1 MPRIAKQL
9 SDRSVAAIKQEGR
22 HPVGGVPGL
31 HLRVTGEGHRGWILR
46 VKVGDKRCDYG
57 LGPYPEVS
65 LLQAREKARAMRAQI
80 SEGNVPVSPMRAR
93 RAALIEKTFSQTFA
107 HCAEAFLKDKEHE
120 WKNPKHRQQWYNT
133 LQTYVYPHIGD
144 LDVDEID
151 LPHVLACLEPIWR
164 EKTETAVRLRGR
176 IESILDWAAV
186 RKYRSKENAARW
198 KGMLDKVLPAPN
210 KIQKVVH
217 RKSMPIDDMPSFM
230 TKLSQKK
237 GLAVKALILLIFTA
251 ARSGEIRGA
260 TWKEFDLDKG
270 IWTIPAERMKAG
282 KEHRVPLSSAVLS
295 LLRELPRISGSDLLF
310 PSSKG
315 TPLSDMTL
323 AAVLKRMQVDAVPHG
338 FRSTF
343 RDWAGDRTN
352 YPKELAEAALAHT
365 LENKVEAAYRRSDAL
380 ERRRSMMEDWALF
393 LFSNDEAD
401 KVKQVF

>member
-1 MPRIAKQL
+1 M
-9 SDRSVAAIKQEGR
+9 
-22 HPVGGVPGL
+22 
-31 HLRVTGEGHRGWILR
+31 
-46 VKVGDKRCDYG
+46 
-57 LGPYPEVS
+57 
-65 LLQAREKARAMRAQI
+65 
-80 SEGNVPVSPMRAR
+80 
-93 RAALIEKTFSQTFA
+93 
-107 HCAEAFLKDKEHE
+107 
-120 WKNPKHRQQWYNT
+120 
-133 LQTYVYPHIGD
+133 
-144 LDVDEID
+144 
-151 LPHVLACLEPIWR
+151 
-164 EKTETAVRLRGR
+164 
-176 IESILDWAAV
+176 
-186 RKYRSKENAARW
+186 
-198 KGMLDKVLPAPN
+198 
-210 KIQKVVH
+210 
-217 RKSMPIDDMPSFM
+217 
-230 TKLSQKK
+230 
-237 GLAVKALILLIFTA
+237 ILLIFTA